1 MSAQTESVAAIAG
14 SGNLG
19 ERERVVQVI
28 HEYLRVTDY
37 RDKLAIAKSFHP
49 TAVLNSVTGTGSLKS
64 MTQDEW
70 WERVSRIPPATQ
82 VRQSKFTLVE
92 VVGVAAVAR
101 VDITD
106 EKGNS
111 SSDLFT
117 LQRTSNGWRIVNK
130 VLSTPL

>member
-14 SGNLG
+14 SGNHE

-37 RDKLAIAKSFHP
+37 RDKRAIAKSFHP
-49 TAVLNSVTGTGSLKS
+49 MAVLNSVTGTGALRS
-64 MTQDEW
+64 MSQDEW

-82 VRQSKFTLVE
+82 VRLSKFTLVE

-106 EKGNS
+106 ARGHPS
-111 SSDLFT
+111 TDLFT
-117 LQRTSNGWRIVNK
+117 LQRTSVGWRIVNK
-130 VLSTPL
+130 VLSIPL